1 MRMEKDSLGEKQV
14 PDDAYYGAHTARS
27 LENFDVAGER
37 MPIEIVYGIVKLKWA
52 CARANEQ
59 LELLDAP
66 RARAI
71 SDACRKILAGG
82 MEDQF
87 PLDVFQSGSGTST
100 NMNVNEVIA
109 NLAAEAMG
117 GARGDRSKVHP
128 NDHVNMGQSTNNV
141 IPSAIKIAGVD
152 LSAKLVC
159 GLRSL
164 IAEFKNKALE
174 FKDVFKSGRTHL
186 ADAVPIRLGQE
197 FAAYACALEKDIR
210 RIEAA
215 RQKLFKLGI
224 GGNAIGT
231 GLNTKKDFRPVI
243 VRELGLLTSTTYE
256 GAENGIEIT
265 QFLTDIAEMA
275 GALKLAAMDVHKIC
289 NDLRLLASGPNT
301 GFAEIVLPAV
311 EPGSSIMPGKVNPS
325 ICEAANMACLQVMG
339 NEQVIALACS
349 MGQLELNTHMPL
361 IGLHLVKA
369 MKVLDRAVV
378 MLAKKCVAGIR
389 ADRDAC
395 RRYFERSAGLA
406 TVLNPRLGYDRV
418 AELVKESRETGKTL
432 RELVLGKKILTDAE
446 FENILQHST
455 EPNL

>member
-1 MRMEKDSLGEKQV
+1 MRIEKDSLGEKQV
-14 PDDAYYGAHTARS
+14 PDEALYGIHTVRS

-37 MPIEIVYGIVKLKWA
+37 MPLEIVYGIVKLKWA
-52 CARANEQ
+52 CARANKE
-59 LELLDAP
+59 LEMLDDR
-66 RARAI
+66 RANAI

-82 MEDQF
+82 MENQF

-109 NLAAEAMG
+109 NLAAESLG
-117 GARGDRSKVHP
+117 GSKGDRSVIHP
-128 NDHVNMGQSTNNV
+128 HDHVNMGQSTNNV
-141 IPSAIKIAGVD
+141 IPSAIKIAGVE
-152 LSAKLVC
+152 LSVKL
-159 GLRSL
+159 GGSLRAL
-164 IAEFKNKALE
+164 VAELKKKAQE
-174 FKDVFKSGRTHL
+174 FTDVIKSGRTHL
-186 ADAVPIRLGQE
+186 SDAVPIRLGQE
-197 FAAYACALEKDIR
+197 FMAYACALEKDIR

-215 RQKLFKLGI
+215 RQKMLKMGI

-243 VRELGLLTSTTYE
+243 IRELGVLTGVTYE
-256 GAENGIEIT
+256 GAENGVEIT

-275 GALKLAAMDVHKIC
+275 AGLKLTAVDLHKIC

-301 GFAEIVLPAV
+301 GLAEITLPAV

-339 NEQVIALACS
+339 NEYVVSLACS

-369 MKVLDRAVV
+369 IKVLDRAAV
-378 MLAKKCVAGIR
+378 MLAKKCIAGIAANR
-389 ADRDAC
+389 EKC
-395 RRYFERSAGLA
+395 RRYFETSTGLA
-406 TVLNPRLGYDRV
+406 TVLNPKLGYDRV
-418 AELVKESRETGKTL
+418 ADLVKESKTTGKTL
-432 RELVLGKKILTDAE
+432 RELVVEKNIMPEAELNRILE
-446 FENILQHST
+446 HST